1 MQSESVAEPRTARFR
16 KYAGFV
22 RRLVALHPKLFITA
36 VAGAFVF
43 ALCTVASSIAVRW
56 VIDEVIVPRFDE
68 GSVATSRV
76 VIGCSLIIGIGLL
89 RAVGVV
95 VRRSFAGMTQWRV
108 AETLTND
115 ITDHYVEQPVSWHRR
130 QSDGQLLSHAGVD
143 IDTTIGVLAPI
154 PFATSTV
161 LMLFV
166 AGGWLLSVD
175 PIMGVVAVAVFP
187 VLIGLNVLY
196 ERKVTVHFD
205 AAQDALGE
213 FSGAVH
219 ESFEAV
225 QLVKAYGAEQR
236 ETERLAAIA
245 VRIRDPR
252 IRAHRLRGS
261 FEALLEAIP
270 SLTNIGIVVLG
281 AYRVD
286 AGALSVG
293 ELSGFIFMFTVMV
306 FPLRLIGYALS
317 ELPASYAGYRRVRS
331 VLDEPYDDDPHHA
344 LGVAGGADAVA
355 IDRASFTYHDDPEPT
370 IRDASITVRRG
381 SITAIVGATG
391 AGKTTLV
398 ELIGGLLPPDS
409 GSIAVDP
416 GQHALVFQE
425 GFLFSGT
432 VRENIAVGDPLT
444 DDEIWQALQLASADE
459 FVRQLPDAL
468 ETVVGERGVTL
479 SGGQRQRVALAR
491 ALVRTPALLLLDD
504 TTSALDPATEQR
516 VLENLRT
523 AMGDTTVL
531 MVASRPST
539 IALADEVVFVDMGS
553 VVAQGSHDELMTTV
567 DGYRNLVEAF
577 ETDRDGNEAAQQRSN
592 R

>member
-1 MQSESVAEPRTARFR
+1 MEEPRTARFR

-22 RRLVALHPKLFITA
+22 RRIVALHPKLFITA
-36 VAGAFVF
+36 VSGAFVF
-43 ALCTVASSIAVRW
+43 ALCTVASSVAIRW

-76 VIGCSLIIGIGLL
+76 VIGCSLVVGIGLL

-166 AGGWLLSVD
+166 AAGWLISVD
-175 PIMGVVAVAVFP
+175 PVMGLVAVAVFP
-187 VLIGLNVLY
+187 LLIALNVLY
-196 ERKVTVHFD
+196 ERKVTRHFD

-225 QLVKAYGAEQR
+225 QLVKSYGAEQR
-236 ETERLAAIA
+236 ETERLSALA

-252 IRAHRLRGS
+252 IRAHRLRGT
-261 FEALLEAIP
+261 FEALLETIP

-286 AGALSVG
+286 AGAVTVG

-317 ELPASYAGYRRVRS
+317 ELPASYAGYRRVRL
-331 VLDEPYDDDPHHA
+331 VLDEPFDDDPHDA
-344 LGVAGGADAVA
+344 LATATGAEAVELSSA
-355 IDRASFTYHDDPEPT
+355 WFTYHGDPEPT
-370 IRDASITVRRG
+370 ITDASIAIQRG

-391 AGKTTLV
+391 SGKTTLV

-409 GSIAVDP
+409 GHIAVDP
-416 GQHALVFQE
+416 GAHALVFQE

-432 VRENIAVGDPLT
+432 IRENIGVGDPIS

-459 FVRQLPDAL
+459 FVRHLPDAL
-468 ETVVGERGVTL
+468 DTVVGERGVTL

-491 ALVRTPALLLLDD
+491 ALVRHPSLLLLDD

-516 VLENLRT
+516 VLDNLRA
-523 AMGDTTVL
+523 AMGDTTVV

-539 IALADEVVFVDMGS
+539 IALADEVVFVDTGS
-553 VVAQGSHDELMTTV
+553 VVAQGSHDHLMATIA
-567 DGYRNLVEAF
+567 GYRNLVEAF
-577 ETDRDGNEAAQQRSN
+577 ETDRGSGPAPTHPSMQQRSD